1 VTTKQ
6 IRTHYSGFILFAAK
20 LITVLTG
27 IGFTLILTRTLLQD
41 AYGTWGKFNILIPYF
56 TLLSTAVPFWIMR
69 FVARG
74 KEGATKTGI
83 LANAT
88 FAVLATLAYLA
99 FNPIIL
105 PAFGFEN
112 YLPVYLLVSVQIFEL
127 YFMGALEASLQAK
140 EPHYVGYG
148 LLIGESSK
156 LLLAYVLVVVLG
168 LALPG
173 AFLSIIIAFAIKI
186 GFYFRRLVVELRKKI
201 QFDYVKQWIKGSTFN
216 IYNILGDRIA
226 AVIFIMLALFGG
238 DIAASYYYAALPI
251 ANIITY
257 SSFLAFALYPT
268 ILAENRVEE
277 ATTSIKLVLMFAL
290 PMTVGALMLPGSF
303 LTILQEGNVYVPA
316 EPVLRI
322 LAIDSLVLTISG
334 IFSSVLFG
342 IERLDDKAMIPFK
355 KVAKSR
361 LFVVF
366 SLPYIHSVITI
377 PTAFYVL
384 TNLTGSDPLLIA
396 MYATAINTAAHMAIF
411 LVLYVIVQKA
421 VKVSIPWKNIGKYL
435 LAAAPMAIF
444 LYAFPHPA
452 RLYSTLIVTAVAGAI
467 YLGFLMAI
475 DKEARNLPKI
485 ALREIRNRT
494 SSKS

>member
-1 VTTKQ
+1 MTRRQ

-41 AYGTWGKFNILIPYF
+41 VYGIWGKFNILIPYF
-56 TLLSTAVPFWIMR
+56 TLLSSAVPFWVMR
-69 FVARG
+69 FVARD
-74 KEGATKTGI
+74 KEGATKTGV
-83 LANAT
+83 LANAGL
-88 FAVLATLAYLA
+88 AAIATLVYLA
-99 FNPIIL
+99 LIPAIL

-112 YLPVYLLVSVQIFEL
+112 YLSVYVVACVQIIEL
-127 YFMGALEASLQAK
+127 YVIGILEASLQAQ
-140 EPHYVGYG
+140 EPHFVGYG
-148 LLIGESSK
+148 LLVGEVFK
-156 LLLAYVLVVVLG
+156 LLLAYLLVVWLELSLLG
-168 LALPG
+168 V
-173 AFLSIIIAFAIKI
+173 FLSILIAFALRI
-186 GFYFRRLVVELRKKI
+186 GFYFRRLIGELRKKI
-201 QFDYVKQWIKGSTFN
+201 QLSYVKEWIKGSAFS

-238 DIAASYYYAALPI
+238 NIAASYYYAALPI
-251 ANIITY
+251 ANIVTY

-277 ATTSIKLVLMFAL
+277 ATTSIRLVLMFAL
-290 PMTVGALMLPGSF
+290 PMTVGALMLPDSY

-322 LAIDSLVLTISG
+322 LAIDSLILTISG

-342 IERLDDKAMIPFK
+342 IERLDDKAVISFK

-366 SLPYIHSVITI
+366 SLPYIHSIITI

-396 MYATAINTAAHMAIF
+396 LYATAINTAAHIAMF
-411 LVLYVIVQKA
+411 LVLFVIVQKA

-435 LAAAPMAIF
+435 LASAAMAAF
-444 LYAFPHPA
+444 LYAFPHPT

-467 YLGFLMAI
+467 YLGLLLAI
-475 DKEARNLPKI
+475 DKEARKLPKI

-494 SSKS
+494 SSGS